1 MNEKSWSRIF
11 SRTGLAL
18 SAFLISSA
26 IAMTAIY
33 TGFTVIGHGYFS
45 ADMQLI
51 VNAICMYLIGFP
63 VAWMIFQTVPHPD
76 PIRKT
81 EKWEVGSWIG
91 LYLICTG
98 VAVIGNMISTLLAF
112 FIGPAA
118 GANVVETVILQSNP
132 LLNFILTVIAAPVV
146 EELLTRKLLIDKI
159 LLYGEKTAILVSALL
174 FGLMHGNFYQFFYAF
189 GIGLILAYAY
199 VRTGKISGTIAIHMA
214 INFMGSEV
222 ILLIGNLEVMPG
234 IAGIMGIGL
243 MALYASIQMGA
254 AISGIILL
262 CCFWR
267 KKRLYQTPY
276 EWSAPHI
283 TFSRRI
289 RTVAGNPGIILFIL
303 LCLLRFVLNV

>member
-222 ILLIGNLEVMPG
+222 ILLYRKSGSDAWYCGNYGDRADGFVCQHPDGSCDQRNHSSVLFLEEKKAVSD
-234 IAGIMGIGL
+234 
-243 MALYASIQMGA
+243 ALRVVGSAYYLFQKNPDCSRK
-254 AISGIILL
+254 SG
-262 CCFWR
+262 
-267 KKRLYQTPY
+267 
-276 EWSAPHI
+276 
-283 TFSRRI
+283 
-289 RTVAGNPGIILFIL
+289 G
-303 LCLLRFVLNV
+303 